1 MVYIYTDLHV
11 LIRFYNLTFVLK
23 TVEPTGLLLFSSNK
37 EASYESWNK
46 MVCKPSL
53 F

>member
-37 EASYESWNK
+37 EASYES
-46 MVCKPSL
+46 CKEQAKKQ
-53 F
+53 